1 MKSITFSINDLG
13 KVIVFPND
21 PSGKGLKPEIT
32 FTRAELEL
40 VQTALFNIQHH
51 PHLYDIAAIDFE
63 ASNVA
68 SEFTSAKLDLSDFV
82 NKVKEEVR
90 PMDSDTPIEILYED
104 KQAKK

>member
-40 VQTALFNIQHH
+40 VQTALFNIQ
-51 PHLYDIAAIDFE
+51 HLYDIAAIDFE